1 MGLIDPDPKVIYF
14 LERSILFLTL
24 IHRLVRPPRDFLPR
38 FAREAF
44 IDGAD
49 GQQAQPAAPAPAGI
63 PRLRKFVCILPSLGK
78 HEEGEF
84 LQLAGGVCFCML
96 AAENSERW
104 RMI

>member
-1 MGLIDPDPKVIYF
+1 MGLIDPDPEVIYF

-24 IHRLVRPPRDFLPR
+24 IHRLVSLPRDFLPR

-63 PRLRKFVCILPSLGK
+63 LALLTKVCVYTSFPGQARGWRIPS
-78 HEEGEF
+78 
-84 LQLAGGVCFCML
+84 ARRRSML
-96 AAENSERW
+96 LYASGREL
-104 RMI
+104 